1 MSRKR
6 ACLAVVAQFMVWLGT
21 VGLVYLA
28 VPELAPVYLTDNQ
41 GTGITDDM
49 GNRMTTGADPDSAA
63 ARWRYDVWAT
73 ISLIPITLG
82 MGLQVWEPLTTLI
95 RKQPSMTTNMTTSA
109 RNRRNKLITSDYYV
123 A

>member
-41 GTGITDDM
+41 APESPMTWETG
-49 GNRMTTGADPDSAA
+49 
-63 ARWRYDVWAT
+63 
-73 ISLIPITLG
+73 
-82 MGLQVWEPLTTLI
+82 
-95 RKQPSMTTNMTTSA
+95 
-109 RNRRNKLITSDYYV
+109 
-123 A
+123 